1 MNKEL
6 EKLNN
11 ERIQEEK
18 EQFKLFQV
26 IPQRTSIK
34 SNYIC
39 IDTASLINLV
49 IEENSLE
56 YLNNVEKYQKELWEK
71 HFNIKQKEFKRK
83 GYQFNYMIK
92 TDGVGSS
99 VLLVKLVN
107 GEPVEITTKMQREL
121 KKKLEL
127 RDKYIEDVK
136 ITKQMKKKRIVSIDS
151 DLSDLVYC
159 ISKNKKPKIIVDE
172 NEKIKVVEEEEI
184 ITFRY
189 TQNQR
194 RLESRNKKYNK
205 LQNKINKKKKI
216 NNKTVKQIETELSQH
231 NSKTCDF
238 NKFIE
243 YCKKKNEVNRRLFE
257 HYSQKLFRKLKF
269 NRYTN
274 TQKSESKMIKNFANK
289 FGSSKEC
296 TIILG
301 DYDKENN
308 MKGKEPIIN
317 RRIRK
322 IFRNHK
328 YQVFMINEFRTSKLC
343 NVCESTC
350 DTFLKRESKNPKH
363 KDKKTNKQKIIEV
376 WGLTLCENKNC
387 SLIHNRD
394 KNSALNMYKITKSI
408 FERKGRPEKYCREIK
423 NK

>member
-6 EKLNN
+6 EKINN
-11 ERIQEEK
+11 ERIQEDK
-18 EQFKLFQV
+18 DQFKLFQV

-34 SNYIC
+34 QNYIC

-49 IEENSLE
+49 IGENSLE

-71 HFNIKQKEFKRK
+71 YFNVNQKEFKRK

-107 GEPVEITTKMQREL
+107 GKPVEITSKMQREL
-121 KKKLEL
+121 KEKLES

-136 ITKQMKKKRIVSIDS
+136 ITKQMKKKRIVSIDPN
-151 DLSDLVYC
+151 LSDIIYAV
-159 ISKNKKPKIIVDE
+159 SKNKKPKIIVDE
-172 NEKIKVVEEEEI
+172 NENLELIEEEEI

-189 TQNQR
+189 KQNQR

-205 LQNKINKKKKI
+205 LQDKINKKKKI

-243 YCKKKNEVNRRLFE
+243 YCKKKNEINRTLFE
-257 HYSQKLFRKLKF
+257 HYSQKIFRKLKF

-274 TQKSESKMIKNFANK
+274 T
-289 FGSSKEC
+289 
-296 TIILG
+296 
-301 DYDKENN
+301 
-308 MKGKEPIIN
+308 
-317 RRIRK
+317 
-322 IFRNHK
+322 
-328 YQVFMINEFRTSKLC
+328 
-343 NVCESTC
+343 
-350 DTFLKRESKNPKH
+350 
-363 KDKKTNKQKIIEV
+363 
-376 WGLTLCENKNC
+376 
-387 SLIHNRD
+387 
-394 KNSALNMYKITKSI
+394 
-408 FERKGRPEKYCREIK
+408 
-423 NK
+423 